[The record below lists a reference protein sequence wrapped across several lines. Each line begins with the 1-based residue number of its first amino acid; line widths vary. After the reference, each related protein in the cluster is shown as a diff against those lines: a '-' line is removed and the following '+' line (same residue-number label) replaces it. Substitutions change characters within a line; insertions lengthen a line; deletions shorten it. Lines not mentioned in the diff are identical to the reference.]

1 MLINYFKL
9 AWRNL
14 FRNKLHT
21 SINIGGLLIGFT
33 IGLSI
38 LLVVYGQYSYDG
50 FHANGERIYQA
61 YQDFSKTGDGGIVNT
76 FALAPSINYKAEAP
90 AIEKATRFMDGG
102 NHIKYNGKDLI
113 IPVTLVDED
122 FFSMFSFP
130 LVKGDKV
137 NPLKKLTD
145 VVITED
151 AAKRIFGAEDPVGKT
166 ITTSVRENMAL
177 VVSAVVKDIQNSSIK
192 FDVLAR
198 IENQY
203 GYTRNKTDWNNRMSR
218 VYIQLKEGATPRQAE
233 MQLRQI
239 DKKYVPDWYTDIARK
254 ESKTDQ
260 DNMFITRLL
269 PLREVHHS
277 TRVNPNKAIG
287 AVQIATL
294 LTVGLLIIFIACFNF
309 ININLA
315 NAFTRSREIG
325 VRKCLGAVKWRLF
338 TQLWSESFLVCFIAF
353 IFSLLL
359 VNVFLHSID
368 GINKNMSLST
378 LVWQPGFIMLALCL
392 LLLVSLIAGGYP
404 SWLMMRFS
412 AVETLKGK
420 ISLKRKSVLRSSLI
434 VMQFVIA
441 CIMISCTFIIYRQ
454 YQYLQNADLGI
465 STDYIISV
473 PLHDPAKGKET
484 IEKLRSRLASNPQ
497 VISVSG
503 SNINLGRG
511 SDRRTVKSTTGFSY
525 KDKPVTT
532 NVASVDYDYLKT
544 LGLKPVE
551 GRDFDKS
558 FGADTTNNVVISES
572 VARQLNEKDVIGKTV
587 GADSTS
593 RGWHI
598 IGVFPD
604 FHLYSMTEQLAPLTL
619 TMNKN
624 DAINYCFIKTS
635 SKNIIANMDAIKKEM
650 ALLEPGQDF
659 NGSFVNEN
667 VNNWYQ
673 EQKTMAV
680 LFSIA
685 AAVAITLSCSGLL
698 AMVLLIIRQ
707 RIKEI
712 GVRKILGASVQNISL
727 LISREFMYLVLIAVL
742 IATPIAWFVMSKW
755 LESFPYR
762 IQVQAWM
769 FVLVAVTAFIISLLT
784 ISINTIRAAMQN
796 PVESMRTE

>member
-1 MLINYFKL
+1 MFINYCKL

-21 SINIGGLLIGFT
+21 SINIGGLIIGFT

-38 LLVVYGQYSYDG
+38 LLVVYGQYSFDG
-50 FHANGERIYQA
+50 FHANGKRIYQA
-61 YQDFSKTGDGGIVNT
+61 YQDFSKTDGGIMNA
-76 FALAPSINYKAEAP
+76 FGLATATTYKAEAP

-102 NHIKYNGKDLI
+102 NHITYNGKDLM
-113 IPVTLVDED
+113 IPVTLVDAD

-137 NPLKKLTD
+137 NPLKNLTD

-177 VVSAVVKDIQNSSIK
+177 VVSAVVKNVQNSSIK
-192 FDVLAR
+192 FDMLAR

-203 GYTRNKTDWNNRMSR
+203 GYTRNKNNWDNRSNR

-239 DKKYVPDWYTDIARK
+239 DKKYVPDWYTGVAKK
-254 ESKTDQ
+254 ETKTEQ
-260 DNMFITRLL
+260 DDMFITCLL
-269 PLREVHHS
+269 PLRDVHHS
-277 TRVNPNKAIG
+277 TRVNRNKAVST
-287 AVQIATL
+287 VQVATL

-309 ININLA
+309 VNINLA

-353 IFSLLL
+353 IFSLFL
-359 VNVFLHSID
+359 VNVFLHSVD
-368 GINKNMSLST
+368 GVNQNMSLSS
-378 LVWQPGFIMLALCL
+378 LVWQPGFMILALCL

-404 SWLMMRFS
+404 SWLMMRFK

-441 CIMISCTFIIYRQ
+441 CIMISCTYIIYQQ

-473 PLHDPAKGKET
+473 PLHDPGKGKET

-497 VISVSG
+497 MISVSG

-511 SDRRTVKSTTGFSY
+511 ADRRTVKATTGFTY
-525 KDKPVTT
+525 KEKTVTT

-544 LGLKPVE
+544 LGLKLVE

-558 FGADTTNNVVISES
+558 FGADTTTNNVVISES
-572 VARQLNEKDVIGKTV
+572 VARQLKENDVVGKTI

-604 FHLYSMTEQLAPLTL
+604 FHLYTMTEQLAPLTL

-635 SKNIIANMDAIKKEM
+635 SRDLIANMETIKKEM
-650 ALLEPGQDF
+650 ALLEPGQEF

-673 EQKTMAV
+673 EQKTMAI

-685 AAVAITLSCSGLL
+685 ATVAILLSCSGLL

-707 RIKEI
+707 RVKEI

-727 LISREFMYLVLIAVL
+727 LISKEFLFLVFIAVL
-742 IATPIAWFVMSKW
+742 IASPIAWLVMNAW
-755 LESFPYR
+755 LEAFPYR
-762 IQVQAWM
+762 IQIQWWM
-769 FVLVAVTAFIISLLT
+769 FALVALMAFIISLLT
-784 ISINTIRAAMQN
+784 ISINTVRAAMQN
-796 PVESMRTE
+796 PVESLRTE